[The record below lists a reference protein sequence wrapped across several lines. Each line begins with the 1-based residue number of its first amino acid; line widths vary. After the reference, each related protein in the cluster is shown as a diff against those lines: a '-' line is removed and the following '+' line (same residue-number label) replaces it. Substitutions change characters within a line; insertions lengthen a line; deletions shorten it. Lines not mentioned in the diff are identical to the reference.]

1 LIFRGFP
8 RKYAPYPGTA
18 GIGMP
23 RRSLNTTA
31 FISKKKEMEMPKMK
45 TKSGAKKRF
54 RVTATGKVKF
64 KASHARHM
72 MMNKPKSMKRK
83 TRGSSILCE
92 SDGTSVLEHWMP
104 YAGPKKSKRSATR
117 KKLAAAKEA
126 AAAAPAKAKTSKKAG
141 E

>member
-1 LIFRGFP
+1 
-8 RKYAPYPGTA
+8 
-18 GIGMP
+18 
-23 RRSLNTTA
+23 
-31 FISKKKEMEMPKMK
+31 MEMPKMK

-54 RVTATGKVKF
+54 RVTASGRVKF

-72 MMNKPKSMKRK
+72 QMNKPKSMKRK
-83 TRGSSILCE
+83 TKGSSILCD

-104 YAGPKKSKRSATR
+104 YAGPKKSKRSIAR

-126 AAAAPAKAKTSKKAG
+126 LKAKLAKKAPAKAATSKKAG